1 MLRDLFLSV
10 VCLQQ
15 MSSTALANVV
25 TQALSVAHLCSA
37 VWRSMDDA
45 ERALRAFSAAQGWT
59 LAIRKSSKY
68 PYKLRD
74 AKGEERPGEVE
85 GFKVWICS
93 RGHQRQLNVP
103 HFCSDNAAAA
113 EQNACDIINSSG
125 QLAAA
130 SSLMPRLPASTKTG
144 CPVSVRV
151 VMIKKT
157 APTNGSNWTEEDTPC
172 AGYRLATPAKLLLPC
187 QHNHSSLQCA
197 DAATSALTESVS
209 QIPEPVR
216 QEVTELVLANFPSYR
231 IRNYITNKHQ
241 LPALTPAVWSTL
253 IRSIKTE
260 LGIQNAGEDLQTL
273 IERLTKERNDSGA
286 VFDLTV
292 DGDMTVTAIF
302 FMSRAMVQSYR
313 RCAQFVVMD
322 NTCKTNR
329 FGMSL
334 FLVCGVDE
342 HMHIALYA
350 TAFMKDETQPSFEY
364 VLGQLRRAVGV
375 NAWLRMACAAT
386 DGCAAMTAAIANVAP
401 HTEQQRCVWHLQ
413 QNIIKHTGGNSHQL
427 IIKAWYGCVYARS
440 ELEFDVKW
448 KELLQVKMSEKCKE
462 YLTKYIFALRSK
474 WSVYTTGHLTNFG
487 SHSTQLVE
495 SLNRLLKMW
504 DVNDKASLSQ
514 AVERICTVKGEE
526 ETRRQIT
533 SMKDRAA
540 LSLAAGSASQ
550 IQQHDAY
557 KTKVRKLLTGAA
569 AMLCEEQYDLF
580 SQYKVI
586 QHSASSGDLF
596 SLATQVYIVKH
607 KMKESDEYQVHI
619 SLSLIYCPCGFVFS
633 YLLPCRHILAANNV
647 AFSDIFQAG
656 QYHPRWWVEYSPSM
670 EHELLSKQFWIS
682 MGKEVTTD
690 GCCRVRMQAEYNKQR
705 EVQDGKRE
713 EEQEEEE
720 MKLSDGVAAAAPN
733 AGVPAISDCSLPSP
747 MYPSSMQELLP
758 SQMTPQHLY
767 HMIEGECASLR
778 QLACTNPARLS
789 GLVWM
794 ELHQAKIRITQHI
807 DREER
812 MQKQQAVTAAAAVV
826 GDLTSEGFPLS
837 SLLAPVPLT
846 ATKPGRP
853 TSKRARAA
861 VEGVAAR
868 KVRAMVPAHLLTLQ
882 GDKHKATSDHELSAA
897 TGATAAAVAA
907 AASATA
913 VYTRTASVVAAAAAY
928 ATAAPA
934 AASSVAGA
942 GPAAVAAAV
951 RSSASGR
958 RILPPVP
965 FDK

>member
-1 MLRDLFLSV
+1 
-10 VCLQQ
+10 

-25 TQALSVAHLCSA
+25 TQALSVARLCSA
-37 VWRSMDDA
+37 VWCSMDEA

-93 RGHQRQLNVP
+93 RGHQRQLNAP

-113 EQNACDIINSSG
+113 AAAEQNACDMINSSG
-125 QLAAA
+125 QLAAP
-130 SSLMPRLPASTKTG
+130 SSLLPRLPASTKTG
-144 CPVSVRV
+144 CPVSARV
-151 VMIKKT
+151 VMIKKA
-157 APTNGSNWTEEDTPC
+157 APANGSSWTEEDTPC
-172 AGYRLATPAKLLLPC
+172 AGYRLATPAQLLLPC
-187 QHNHSSLQCA
+187 HHNHSSLHCA
-197 DAATSALTESVS
+197 VAATSALTESVS
-209 QIPEPVR
+209 QIPDTVR

-231 IRNYITNKHQ
+231 IRNYITHKHQ
-241 LPALTPAVWSTL
+241 LPSLTPAVWNTL

-302 FMSRAMVQSYR
+302 FMSRAMVQSFR

-334 FLVCGVDE
+334 FLVCGVGE

-350 TAFMKDETQPSFEY
+350 TAFMKDETQPSFDY
-364 VLGQLRRAVGV
+364 VLSQLRRAVGID
-375 NAWLRMACAAT
+375 AWLRMACAAT
-386 DGCAAMTAAIANVAP
+386 DGCAAMTAAIANIAP

-413 QNIIKHTGGNSHQL
+413 QNIIKHTGGNTHQL
-427 IIKAWYGCVYARS
+427 IVKAWYGCVYART
-440 ELEFDVKW
+440 ELEFDMKW

-462 YLTKYIFALRSK
+462 YLAKYIFPLRSK

-540 LSLAAGSASQ
+540 LSLAAGSAAK
-550 IQQHDAY
+550 IQLHDAY

-569 AMLCEEQYDLF
+569 ALLCEEQHDIF
-580 SQYKVI
+580 SQYHVTLRTT
-586 QHSASSGDLF
+586 SSLELF
-596 SLATQVYIVKH
+596 SLATQIYIVKH
-607 KMKESDEYQVHI
+607 KVKESDEYQVHI
-619 SLSLIYCPCGFVFS
+619 SPSLIYCPCGFIFI

-647 AFSDIFQAG
+647 AFPDIFQAG

-670 EHELLSKQFWIS
+670 ERELLSKQFWIS
-682 MGKEVTTD
+682 MGKEVTRD
-690 GCCRVRMQAEYNKQR
+690 GCCRVRMQYKMQR
-705 EVQDGKRE
+705 EGQDGK
-713 EEQEEEE
+713 QEEEE
-720 MKLSDGVAAAAPN
+720 EERKLQSGGVAAAAAAYASASP
-733 AGVPAISDCSLPSP
+733 ISDCSLPSP
-747 MYPSSMQELLP
+747 MYPSSMHELLP

-794 ELHQAKIRITQHI
+794 ELHQANKRITQHI
-807 DREER
+807 DREQR
-812 MQKQQAVTAAAAVV
+812 MQRQQAVTAAAAVV

-868 KVRAMVPAHLLTLQ
+868 KVRAMVPAHLFTLQ
-882 GDKHKATSDHELSAA
+882 GDKQAGGTSKETSDHDHSSAA
-897 TGATAAAVAA
+897 AATTAAAAA

-913 VYTRTASVVAAAAAY
+913 VCTRTASAVAAAAAY
-928 ATAAPA
+928 ATAAPV
-934 AASSVAGA
+934 AASAVAGA
-942 GPAAVAAAV
+942 VEPAAVAAVVAV

-958 RILPPVP
+958 RIVPPVP